1 MTKTVSLPVKLF
13 KRFLRA
19 RTPSVNDRLQ
29 RLDALASTG
38 SASALTGSASG
49 AGPLAE
55 PVEATGAAPHG
66 LPALWARLGPGGRN
80 PQEAAELAAAK
91 AATTAEEKRRDELRA
106 LAAQLEKTIIETLTR
121 HGICRVRKLE
131 KVERIDEVRI
141 RRVIVS
147 GELAKFKIDTRRLP
161 GVSLE
166 QLEDPN
172 ILRLLTINC
181 TRMVSTHYDEKA
193 GFWYVVELH
202 TGAQGLPVHVSMA
215 EFWIRRPAHLA
226 AARYAIPLGVAR
238 GKKDLWLDFSKNP
251 NMLVSGS
258 PGWGKSV
265 FMNGLICTWLRNNRP
280 GQIKFA
286 FIDLKGGIEF
296 AAYKDLPH
304 VLNVP
309 RLKAYKS
316 KEAPTPEDPTQENT
330 PGEEETEDQLL
341 NLAPEPVEEDNDV
354 APDETQTP
362 TGSDRQPAFV
372 EQAEYV
378 PALMRYLIG
387 EIERRAVLFK
397 RAGVKDLGHY
407 NQRAYIHYLPP
418 IILFVD
424 EWAAVF
430 TYGKV
435 GKVAQALL
443 QDIANR
449 GRAVGV
455 WIITATQTPNKE
467 IFNTALTNSFN
478 LRMVFRVA
486 NKYVSNV
493 LINSFKAADISAKG
507 RAYFST
513 GGNQNTE
520 VQFPFIHESVI
531 GVTIAAALLGQAA
544 PATEAP
550 TATWEPIDVWRV
562 ALEKWE
568 GNLRVQD
575 VWREFQERGM
585 KEREARAVISEHVG
599 KQIPV
604 DGTLYHLWPPKPMP
618 APRPARLLPVAGD
631 TTDGGPDGTV
641 ADGKPQWETG
651 RG

>member
-1 MTKTVSLPVKLF
+1 MSKSVSLPVKLF

-29 RLDALASTG
+29 RLGALEA
-38 SASALTGSASG
+38 
-49 AGPLAE
+49 PP
-55 PVEATGAAPHG
+55 PVVAPAPRG
-66 LPALWARLGPGGRN
+66 LPTLWARLGPGGRN

-106 LAAQLEKTIIETLTR
+106 LAAQLEKTIVETLTR

-215 EFWIRRPAHLA
+215 EFWLRRPAHLA

-309 RLKAYKS
+309 KLKPYTS
-316 KEAPTPEDPTQENT
+316 KKGEAGEDETRAIEIVASIREDENT
-330 PGEEETEDQLL
+330 PEEEETEDQLL

-354 APDETQTP
+354 APDETPTP
-362 TGSDRQPAFV
+362 TGPDRQPAFV

-418 IILFVD
+418 IILFID

-562 ALEKWE
+562 ALEKWD
-568 GNLRVQD
+568 GNLKIEN

-585 KEREARAVISEHVG
+585 KEPEARAVIKQHVD
-599 KQIPV
+599 KDLTV
-604 DGTLYHLWPPKPMP
+604 DGQLYHLWPAKPAP
-618 APRPARLLPVAGD
+618 TPRPARLLPVIGD
-631 TTDGGPDGTV
+631 TSVGESVGASSVEHP
-641 ADGKPQWETG
+641 AAESG